1 MENTRLTV
9 VTRLM
14 DRADDNLVTTSNL
27 HLLGEVGDIL
37 IDTVGSAIVL
47 DDSLTL
53 RLVGDSD
60 TLTTAD
66 NLRQDGVKIGNREA
80 DNLDGSTGSILHFG
94 MVSDLQTKDVT
105 CLDGIL
111 TVKLVG
117 VISGAEQQHGID
129 VIVLLQVLDIGIAI
143 KGFLLTTTDNSLI
156 LGSEDGIVLVLLMM
170 NHRGLIDIEDTLL
183 LTDTKLLV
191 KLLFTGRKS
200 LELFFGD
207 NLLGIEA
214 IDILVMGIPVVAK
227 TRLALLD
234 GIAVAGGI
242 TEGDILVGLEAVSIG
257 MQSHHHGIER
267 ADGHVLTRCEV
278 R

>member
-1 MENTRLTV
+1 MENTRLTI

-14 DRADDNLVTTSNL
+14 DRADDNLVTTGNL

-37 IDTVGSAIVL
+37 IDTVCSAIAL

-60 TLTTAD
+60 TFTTAD
-66 NLRQDGVKIGNREA
+66 NLRKDGIKIGNREA
-80 DNLDGSTGSILHFG
+80 DNLDGSTFSILHIG
-94 MVSDLQTKDVT
+94 MVSDLQTKNT
-105 CLDGIL
+105 ACLDSIL

-156 LGSEDGIVLVLLMM
+156 LGSEDGIVLILLMM
-170 NHRGLIDIEDTLL
+170 NHRGLINIEDTLL
-183 LTDTKLLV
+183 LTDTKLLI
-191 KLLFTGRKS
+191 KLLLISRKGF
-200 LELFFGD
+200 ELF
-207 NLLGIEA
+207 LGYDILSIEA

-242 TEGDILVGLEAVSIG
+242 TEGDILVGLETVGIG

-267 ADGHVLTRCEV
+267 ADGHVLTGCEV